1 MMQPKRQK
9 FRKQFKGKNRGLAT
23 NGADVSFGQ
32 FGLKATERGRV
43 TAREIEAAR
52 RCITRYVK
60 KGGKMWIRIFPDVP
74 ITGKPIGVRMG
85 SGKGNVDYYVAKI
98 VPGKVMYEVEGIS
111 LEDARTAFALAAAKL
126 SVKTTLVERTIM

>member
-1 MMQPKRQK
+1 M
-9 FRKQFKGKNRGLAT
+9 NRYILFFAFFIPFT
-23 NGADVSFGQ
+23 SFGQ
-32 FGLKATERGRV
+32 FGLKATEGGRV
-43 TAREIEAAR
+43 TARESEAAR